1 VQVHEPSEER
11 AIAML
16 RGVASTLEQHHRVQL
31 LDSALDAAVRLS
43 HRYIPARQLPD
54 KAVSLV
60 DTACARVAVSQHAT
74 PPEVEDALRRIE
86 MLETELR
93 IVEREETIGEPVAER
108 KSDVTRRLA
117 VERERLVP
125 LEERWKAEKALVD
138 DILALRARLRARGAG
153 IVGDSSTAAVEAN
166 GNAGGIDTVFT
177 KDSFTLEAS
186 VENLTLSE
194 NSVSNTQ
201 TFDGMPAGP
210 ITNGENGSNASDT
223 SGKLMTNTISVRHVP
238 TARRMREIVFKILT
252 RQIRGKRFLDLC
264 AGCGMVGLDAVSR
277 GAMIATFVDRSA
289 RMCDLIKKNLEFCGV
304 REGHGE
310 IIEAEV
316 VPFLKKMSKR
326 KRFWDVIY
334 FGAPDNTDHET
345 ALEYFGRGA
354 VIARGGLLLI
364 EHHKELFF
372 PEKLG
377 ILKRS
382 RVVVVDDKAISFYE
396 RK

>member
-1 VQVHEPSEER
+1 MENRRFTPTRSFDRSRPNATRTRPAAGNGSSDNRGNRAPNTSETHERNGGRRPANGDGRGSFQARKGPGKFSKER
-11 AIAML
+11 P
-16 RGVASTLEQHHRVQL
+16 GFFQKNGTHHASKNKFQAKGKT
-31 LDSALDAAVRLS
+31 
-43 HRYIPARQLPD
+43 
-54 KAVSLV
+54 
-60 DTACARVAVSQHAT
+60 
-74 PPEVEDALRRIE
+74 
-86 MLETELR
+86 
-93 IVEREETIGEPVAER
+93 
-108 KSDVTRRLA
+108 
-117 VERERLVP
+117 
-125 LEERWKAEKALVD
+125 
-138 DILALRARLRARGAG
+138 ARGWDKTPH
-153 IVGDSSTAAVEAN
+153 I
-166 GNAGGIDTVFT
+166 
-177 KDSFTLEAS
+177 K
-186 VENLTLSE
+186 LTSDLQ
-194 NSVSNTQ
+194 VS
-201 TFDGMPAGP
+201 DGKHR
-210 ITNGENGSNASDT
+210 
-223 SGKLMTNTISVRHVP
+223 GKLMTNTISVRHVP